1 MITNQHPDPEIL
13 KTFGTYA
20 QTFNLLDSTKVEPF
34 FHTPSMLMTSE
45 QVAVMQTS
53 DEVLGVFN
61 MLMERLKKLN
71 FAKSEIEGSLKVTQ
85 LSNNQGLV
93 SGVAK
98 RFDKDG
104 KEIEHFGFTYTLRKV
119 EQGWKIITGVI
130 HDPETIS

>member
-1 MITNQHPDPEIL
+1 
-13 KTFGTYA
+13 
-20 QTFNLLDSTKVEPF
+20 
-34 FHTPSMLMTSE
+34 MTSE

-61 MLMERLKKLN
+61 MLMERLRKLN
-71 FAKSEIEGSLKVTQ
+71 FTKSEIEGSLKVTQ
-85 LSNNQGLV
+85 LSDNQGLV

-98 RFDKDG
+98 RFDKEG

-119 EQGWKIITGVI
+119 EKGWKIITGVI